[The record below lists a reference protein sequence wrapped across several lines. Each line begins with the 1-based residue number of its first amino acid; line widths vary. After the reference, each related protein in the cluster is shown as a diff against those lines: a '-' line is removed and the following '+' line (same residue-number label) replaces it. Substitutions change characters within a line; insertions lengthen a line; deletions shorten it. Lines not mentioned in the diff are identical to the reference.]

1 MKLISFDVGL
11 RNLAC
16 CVLEGTNRKDVKI
29 VHWEVIDVLGEQ
41 SGLSNPRCSKC
52 TASASWQHATEGTL
66 ACSRHKP
73 KQAAKN
79 TVTKTALNKK
89 TNQELQGEL
98 DRFGLKCPSKRKT
111 DMVTMLYIHAR
122 QNTWKR
128 CVKSVLQGSVIDLA
142 PAIAASLDK
151 RASIWKDATLVCVE
165 NQPERRMFAV
175 QAMIQMYFC
184 VKGTRCEG
192 VSATHKLNNI
202 ITIDDRVDS
211 YKGRK
216 KTGIVHAQALVPEP
230 WCAHMMKHPKKDDLA
245 DSFLQGLWVMEH
257 ENVR

>member
-1 MKLISFDVGL
+1 MKLISFDIGL
-11 RNLAC
+11 RNLAV
-16 CVLEGTNRKDVKI
+16 CVLEGTRRDNVKI

-41 SGLSNPRCSKC
+41 NGLTNPRCHKC
-52 TASASWQHATEGTL
+52 TSSASWMHTTEGTM

-73 KQAAKN
+73 KQPKQK
-79 TVTKTALNKK
+79 VTKKSLGEKSP
-89 TNQELQGEL
+89 GEL
-98 DRFGLKCPSKRKT
+98 MEELEKYGLVCPSKKKA
-111 DMVTMLYIHAR
+111 DIVTMLYIHAR

-128 CVKSVLQGSVIDLA
+128 CVKSVFAGSVIDLA

-151 RASIWKDATLVCVE
+151 RSEAWKGADLVCVE

-175 QAMIQMYFC
+175 QAMVQMYFC
-184 VKGTRCEG
+184 VKGTKCEG
-192 VSATHKLNNI
+192 VSASHKLNNI

-257 ENVR
+257 AK

>member
-11 RNLAC
+11 RNLAY
-16 CVLEGTNRKDVKI
+16 CVLQGTNRSDVQI
-29 VHWEVIDVLGEQ
+29 LDWNIIDVLGEQ
-41 SGLSNPRCSKC
+41 SGLNNPRCHKC
-52 TASASWQHATEGTL
+52 TTHATWRHVTEGTF

-73 KQAAKN
+73 KQSKN
-79 TVTKTALNKK
+79 QVTKSALNKK
-89 TNQELQGEL
+89 TTPELSAEIQRL
-98 DRFGLKCPSKRKT
+98 GLQCASNRKA

-128 CVKSVLQGSVIDLA
+128 CVKSVLAGSVIDLA
-142 PAIAASLDK
+142 PAIASSLDK
-151 RASIWKDATLVCVE
+151 RAAVWKDADLVCVE

-184 VKGTRCEG
+184 VKGTKCEG
-192 VSATHKLNNI
+192 VSASHKLNNI

-230 WCAHMMKHPKKDDLA
+230 WCAHMMRHPKKDDLA
-245 DSFLQGLWVMEH
+245 DSFLQGLWVLEH
-257 ENVR
+257 SHSSR

>member
-11 RNLAC
+11 RNLAV
-16 CVLEGTNRKDVKI
+16 CVMEGTSRKDVKI
-29 VHWEVIDVLGEQ
+29 VHWEVIDVLGEK
-41 SGLSNPRCSKC
+41 SGLSNPRCHKC
-52 TASASWQHATEGTL
+52 TASASWQHVTEATF

-73 KQAAKN
+73 KQSKQKI
-79 TVTKTALNKK
+79 TKKALGEKSPA
-89 TNQELQGEL
+89 ELQGEL
-98 DRFGLKCPSKRKT
+98 DKYGLQCSSKKKA

-128 CVKSVLQGSVIDLA
+128 CVKSVFAGSVIDLA

-151 RASIWKDATLVCVE
+151 RADVWKDTHLVCVE

-175 QAMIQMYFC
+175 QAMVQMYFC
-184 VKGTRCEG
+184 CRGTKCEG
-192 VSATHKLNNI
+192 VSASHKLNNI

-257 ENVR
+257 SK

>member
-11 RNLAC
+11 RNLAY
-16 CVLEGTNRKDVKI
+16 CVLQGTNRSDVQI
-29 VHWEVIDVLGEQ
+29 LDWNIIDVLGEQ
-41 SGLSNPRCSKC
+41 NGLNNPRCHKC
-52 TASASWQHATEGTL
+52 TTHASWRHVTEGTF

-73 KQAAKN
+73 KQSKN
-79 TVTKTALNKK
+79 TITKSALTKK
-89 TNQELQGEL
+89 SNAELSSDIQRL
-98 DRFGLKCPSKRKT
+98 GLQCTSTRKA

-128 CVKSVLQGSVIDLA
+128 CVKSVLAGSVIDLA
-142 PAIAASLDK
+142 PAIASALDR
-151 RASIWKDATLVCVE
+151 RAAVWKDADLVCVE

-184 VKGTRCEG
+184 VKGTKCEG
-192 VSATHKLNNI
+192 VSASHKLNNI

-230 WCAHMMKHPKKDDLA
+230 WCAHMMRHPKKDDLA

-257 ENVR
+257 ASR

>member
-11 RNLAC
+11 RNLAV
-16 CVLEGTNRKDVKI
+16 CVIEGTGRKDVKI

-41 SGLSNPRCSKC
+41 NGLANPRCSKC

-73 KQAAKN
+73 KQAKN
-79 TVTKTALNKK
+79 TVTKTSLNKK
-89 TNQELQGEL
+89 TNHELQCEL
-98 DRFGLKCPSKRKT
+98 DRFGLQCPSKRKA

-142 PAIAASLDK
+142 PAIASSLDK
-151 RASIWKDATLVCVE
+151 RANIWKDADLVCVE

-184 VKGTRCEG
+184 VKGTKCEG

-202 ITIDDRVDS
+202 ITVDDRVDS

-257 ENVR
+257 HKV